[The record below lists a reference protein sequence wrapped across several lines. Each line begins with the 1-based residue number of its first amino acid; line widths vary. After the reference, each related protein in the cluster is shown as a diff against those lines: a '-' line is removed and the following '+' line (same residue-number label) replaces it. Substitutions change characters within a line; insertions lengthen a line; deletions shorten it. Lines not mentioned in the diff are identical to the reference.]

1 MKGVLLYA
9 AGVARL
15 RVARRAS
22 GSMARISMSEAPLL
36 SASTGD
42 AASFERCS
50 LFWATPPY
58 VGKVMLR
65 PFDRFEC
72 VVCRNTFPLYSRCA
86 AARLRPH
93 MCARV
98 VSTIPQGVLC
108 LLLPFR

>member
-65 PFDRFEC
+65 PFDRFAC
-72 VVCRNTFPLYSRCA
+72 VVCSDTFPLYSRCFSVTA
-86 AARLRPH
+86 TPHVRAR
-93 MCARV
+93 CV
-98 VSTIPQGVLC
+98 
-108 LLLPFR
+108 